1 MPGPRPLIQC
11 ESPKL
16 DWSREKTPAAFD
28 FNDIYFSVDGG
39 IEESRTVFLGGC
51 GLPKAWKNTP
61 HYTIAELGFGTG
73 VNFLT
78 CCKMWSERKQAQ
90 SQTPNRLDYVS
101 IEKYPFSKDQLKRA
115 LSHFPDLQPYSD
127 RLIDI
132 WPGPV
137 RGIHRIELTNT
148 LTLTLIHDDVLPALS
163 SIDHTM
169 DAWFLDGFSPER
181 NPDMWSQTVMDAVA
195 LRSKKGTRIAS
206 FTVAGSVRSALSE
219 AGFTVFKKEG
229 FGRKRNRLEAIFEQ
243 APKTE
248 TLKRPP
254 KNPLIIGGG
263 IAGAAVCRAFLR
275 IDIRPTLIEKSDTLK
290 TAASGNAAAIIK
302 PRLDLQ
308 DRPESRFFLASF
320 LYAQQAYRESG
331 HVLQKGIMHLA
342 KDKKEKRRFEKI
354 VSQAPLGYNHLRL
367 TDEGLSLP
375 SALIIDPKSTLEHW
389 TRDAKK
395 LTANVTRIE
404 KCGSTYT
411 VFNSS
416 GDILASGDAII
427 LCAGADIPY
436 FEIKGLEDLRF
447 SRGQLSWAR
456 VESPLNVPITYGGY
470 AIPLGENTLIGATHA
485 RLNAQDPFI
494 VTKEDDQ
501 NNLEAFTNATGK
513 TAKLG
518 QGISRA
524 SIRVTT
530 PNTLPRVDE
539 IDENYWVM
547 TGLGSRGFVFAP
559 LLGAHIVSQTLGSVS
574 PLSTHQEKIFKIKK
588 DPIKAVGSTP

>member
-1 MPGPRPLIQC
+1 MPAPRPLTQC
-11 ESPKL
+11 ETPKL
-16 DWSREKTPAAFD
+16 DWSREKTPAALD
-28 FNDIYFSVDGG
+28 FNDIYFSIDGG

-51 GLPKAWKNTP
+51 GLPKAWENVP

-78 CCKMWSERKQAQ
+78 CCMMWAERKQ
-90 SQTPNRLDYVS
+90 SQGPIPDRLEYVS

-137 RGIHRIELTNT
+137 RGIHRLELTNT
-148 LTLTLIHDDVLPALS
+148 LTLTLIHDDILPALS
-163 SIDHTM
+163 GLDDTM
-169 DAWFLDGFSPER
+169 DAWFLDGFSPEK
-181 NPDMWSQTVMDAVA
+181 NPDMWSQMVMDAVA

-229 FGRKRNRLEAIFEQ
+229 FGRKRNRLEAIFEPE
-243 APKTE
+243 PKTK
-248 TLKRPP
+248 TLKRLP

-263 IAGAAVCRAFLR
+263 IAGASVCRAFLNAG
-275 IDIRPTLIEKSDTLK
+275 IRPTLIEKSDSLK

-320 LYAQQAYRESG
+320 LYARKTYRESG
-331 HVLQKGIMHLA
+331 HVLQKSVMHLA
-342 KDKKEKRRFEKI
+342 KDKKEKTRFEKI
-354 VSQAPLGYNHLRL
+354 VSQAPLGDNHLRL
-367 TDEGLSLP
+367 TDKGLSLP
-375 SALIIDPKSTLEHW
+375 SALIIDPKSTIEKW
-389 TRDAKK
+389 TQDADKI
-395 LTANVTRIE
+395 TAHVTRIE
-404 KCGSTYT
+404 KSGSTYT
-411 VFNSS
+411 VFNNS

-427 LCAGADIPY
+427 LCVGADIPY
-436 FEIKGLEDLRF
+436 FKIKDLEDLRF

-456 VESPLNVPITYGGY
+456 VEPPLNVPITYGGY
-470 AIPLGENTLIGATHA
+470 AIPFEENTLIGATHA
-485 RLNAQDPFI
+485 RLSAQDPFI

-501 NNLEAFTNATGK
+501 NNLKAFTQATGK

-518 QGISRA
+518 HEMSRA

-530 PNTLPRVDE
+530 PNTLPRLDE
-539 IDENYWVM
+539 IDENYWVL

-559 LLGAHIVSQTLGSVS
+559 LLGAHIVSQIIGSVS
-574 PLSTHQEKIFKIKK
+574 PLSNSQKDIFKIKK
-588 DPIKAVGSTP
+588 DRMKATGNTP